1 MNRRQKNLCL
11 CVLTMFCV
19 VGLAGKTPEKNF
31 LEKTSNRSWN
41 LTEYASWTR
50 LPDGETA
57 LRIRIAPQDPIRDF
71 TYGAHLKLDL
81 SRYKGKQI
89 VISANI
95 SAKNVPSNPK
105 SHCCVK
111 LMLMHRD
118 NAGIRYT
125 ASSTGLWGTFENRRE
140 ELGFFVSDPVGE
152 NTLLVG
158 IQNNRGEVLVS
169 GLKIEEQD
177 LYPPPV
183 PVPENFRC
191 EYSDEL
197 RSLPPLRGAGLPSIS
212 SLQDARDLAKEGA
225 NLIRWW
231 IRWDPEKPETLDR
244 ALDRLEAFLPEYR
257 KLHIKLIPVLNSI
270 PGGRYHKPVRL
281 GINPDN
287 AKGRSLNNYRLFFEK
302 QYLDEYLNVWK
313 KIARRFKGSPVIHGY
328 SVMNEPSQSGR
339 VVYDYLLC
347 QYLAAKAIREIDPDI
362 PVFIAANNWDKPDAF
377 PYLKPLPLKN
387 IYYEVHMYD
396 PYAYTHQGVGT
407 TIENIKKGK
416 YFVYPGKI
424 GGSFY
429 NRATLRNIL
438 QPVVDFQKK
447 YGAKIYCGEF
457 SVIRWAPGAAQYL
470 EDLCSI
476 FEELGWDWAYHCYRE
491 WENWSFEYPDSF
503 QEKTPAKSPTARHL
517 VLRKYWKRNA
527 SPYTGRK

>member
-1 MNRRQKNLCL
+1 MSTKKEWQECL
-11 CVLTMFCV
+11 LSILEPLKAKFSADSARIVL
-19 VGLAGKTPEKNF
+19 
-31 LEKTSNRSWN
+31 
-41 LTEYASWTR
+41 
-50 LPDGETA
+50 DGGGTTY
-57 LRIRIAPQDPIRDF
+57 PQR
-71 TYGAHLKLDL
+71 
-81 SRYKGKQI
+81 
-89 VISANI
+89 VI
-95 SAKNVPSNPK
+95 
-105 SHCCVK
+105 
-111 LMLMHRD
+111 
-118 NAGIRYT
+118 
-125 ASSTGLWGTFENRRE
+125 E
-140 ELGFFVSDPVGE
+140 
-152 NTLLVG
+152 
-158 IQNNRGEVLVS
+158 
-169 GLKIEEQD
+169 
-177 LYPPPV
+177 
-183 PVPENFRC
+183 
-191 EYSDEL
+191 
-197 RSLPPLRGAGLPSIS
+197 
-212 SLQDARDLAKEGA
+212 
-225 NLIRWW
+225 
-231 IRWDPEKPETLDR
+231 
-244 ALDRLEAFLPEYR
+244 LEAFARPLWGLVPFWY
-257 KLHIKLIPVLNSI
+257 
-270 PGGRYHKPVRL
+270 GGGHEP
-281 GINPDN
+281 
-287 AKGRSLNNYRLFFEK
+287 FFEK